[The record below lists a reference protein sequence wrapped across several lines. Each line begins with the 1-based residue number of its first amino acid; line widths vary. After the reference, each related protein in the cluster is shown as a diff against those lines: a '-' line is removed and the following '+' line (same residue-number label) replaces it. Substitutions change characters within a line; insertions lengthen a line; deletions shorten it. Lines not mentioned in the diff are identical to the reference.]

1 MLRPEASPI
10 EAAVPG
16 SPASWARRSPAAHGG
31 RRAGALRRLDPAA
44 PGSGVG
50 AVCRL
55 LLRADVAVEGFDAD
69 DLHRLALTLHVL
81 ALLSGSGAD
90 RTIPGRPR
98 PGFADAGLSEA
109 RFRRLLTARGPAFRD
124 QVVRVARFLAGR
136 AQRLDCRQF
145 IRLILVEGADE
156 EAAEETRIR
165 LARDYYAAL
174 YRKDQ
179 AARAA

>member
-1 MLRPEASPI
+1 M
-10 EAAVPG
+10 AAG
-16 SPASWARRSPAAHGG
+16 E
-31 RRAGALRRLDPAA
+31 RAALRRLDPAA

-90 RTIPGRPR
+90 PHDPRTSAGR
-98 PGFADAGLSEA
+98 GFADAGLSEA